1 VFGRIRSI
9 KWSLLI
15 ATLGVYYLLPWIR
28 WDRGPGMP
36 DQAVLAD
43 LAGGRFY
50 FFGIEIWPQEVYYI
64 TGLLILAAV
73 GLFLVTALFGRV
85 WCGYVC
91 PQTVWT
97 DLFLVVERFF
107 EGDRNARMKLDRSP
121 LSLNKAVRKTGKHA
135 VWILVSFATG
145 GAFIRW
151 WFYGGAPDHALY
163 SRYHLYGI
171 KDGDKQ
177 YKVQVLNYYGVR
189 DGAPVSALFK
199 VRWAEVTATGVGPT
213 QELADLDGT
222 AGGPQ
227 GKPTDKS
234 ECLDLGTKARSLLT
248 PAEARVSSAWHI
260 CFRRQDI
267 SVNGEVGGPRNVGA
281 VNLDAAKIATDTL
294 PDIVARTDESELARF
309 DAVNAASLAG
319 QIFRGDRVVSAFGTL
334 WLERGASP
342 PAPAKQ
348 AWLVYGAD
356 STSKYMLGFARFEG
370 ADATKPGTIVMR
382 VKSAK

>member
-1 VFGRIRSI
+1 MKLAALGSA
-9 KWSLLI
+9 
-15 ATLGVYYLLPWIR
+15 ATL
-28 WDRGPGMP
+28 
-36 DQAVLAD
+36 ALAIAACSD
-43 LAGGRFY
+43 SAGTKATTTPTDGGGADGGGTFTS
-50 FFGIEIWPQEVYYI
+50 GAELKV
-64 TGLLILAAV
+64 A
-73 GLFLVTALFGRV
+73 VTADARTYVKLSTPPAVVTPADPATDKGWDVAFQGLDVYTNSGPSGSGSASAFGPLDPIIFLDDV
-85 WCGYVC
+85 A
-91 PQTVWT
+91 PTVP
-97 DLFLVVERFF
+97 FLAP
-107 EGDRNARMKLDRSP
+107 D
-121 LSLNKAVRKTGKHA
+121 T
-135 VWILVSFATG
+135 TG

-163 SRYHLYGI
+163 SRYHLHGI

-189 DGAPVSALFK
+189 DGAPVSALYK
-199 VRWAEVTATGVGPT
+199 VRWAEITASGSGPT

-234 ECLDLGTKARSLLT
+234 ECLDLGTKARTLLT
-248 PAEARVSSAWHI
+248 PAAARVSSAWHL

-281 VNLDAAKIATDTL
+281 VDLDAAKIATDTL
-294 PDIVARTDESELARF
+294 PDIVAKTDESELARF
-309 DAVNAASLAG
+309 DAVNAAAFTG
-319 QIFRGDRVVSAFGTL
+319 QTFRGDRVVSAFGTL

-348 AWLVYGAD
+348 AWVVYGAD
-356 STSKYMLGFARFEG
+356 STSKYLLGFSRFEG

-382 VKSAK
+382 VKSVK

>member
-1 VFGRIRSI
+1 MKLAMFGSAA
-9 KWSLLI
+9 SLALAI
-15 ATLGVYYLLPWIR
+15 VACSDTAGTKSTPSATDGGADPDGGGDTFTSGAELKVAVTADARTYVKLSTPPAVVTPADPATDKGWDVAFQGLDVYTNS
-28 WDRGPGMP
+28 GPSGSGTSS
-36 DQAVLAD
+36 A
-43 LAGGRFY
+43 
-50 FFGIEIWPQEVYYI
+50 FGPLDPIIFLDDVAPTVPF
-64 TGLLILAAV
+64 LAA
-73 GLFLVTALFGRV
+73 
-85 WCGYVC
+85 
-91 PQTVWT
+91 
-97 DLFLVVERFF
+97 D
-107 EGDRNARMKLDRSP
+107 S
-121 LSLNKAVRKTGKHA
+121 
-135 VWILVSFATG
+135 TG

-189 DGAPVSALFK
+189 DGAPVSALYK
-199 VRWAEVTATGVGPT
+199 VRWAEVTASGSGPT
-213 QELADLDGT
+213 KELADLDGT
-222 AGGPQ
+222 AGGPS

-234 ECLDLGTKARSLLT
+234 ECLDLGTSARVMLT
-248 PAEARVSSAWHI
+248 PGEARTSSAWHL

-281 VNLDAAKIATDTL
+281 VDLDADKIATDTL
-294 PDIVARTDESELARF
+294 ATVVAKTDESELARY

-319 QIFRGDRVVSAFGTL
+319 QRFRGDRVVSAFGTL

-348 AWLVYGAD
+348 AWVVYGAD
-356 STSKYMLGFARFEG
+356 GASKYLLGFSRFEG

-382 VKSAK
+382 VKSVK